1 MKDLLS
7 EEVHV
12 AAQTQ
17 TMAKAPVEPRRRF
30 RIHPAY
36 LFLAPYLIAMLIFSI
51 GPALYSLLISF
62 ASFEEG
68 RPVWFAAGF
77 KNIITVFKDPF
88 LWPSFWN
95 VIKFM
100 AVSVPFGI
108 IFVLFLSLLLHARTN
123 RLSNFMRTLYF
134 IPAAVTGPAL
144 VLVFLFT
151 LNPDLSVFQGL
162 LHFIGFQD
170 IKQIVNDKYAPVVF
184 TLMGFFVG
192 AGTWIAIF
200 YGALQGISEELI
212 EAAIM
217 DGCNPLQLAW
227 LIKRPLIGRFIAYM
241 TLNVLAGNVQ
251 LFVEPQLMSTVT
263 ATISATY
270 SPNLLAYDYAFR
282 RGNFGSGAVIGVM
295 MMLIGVT
302 LAYIVIRATNFYSTE
317 TTAS

>member
-1 MKDLLS
+1 
-7 EEVHV
+7 V

-17 TMAKAPVEPRRRF
+17 AINTTPAKPRRRF

-36 LFLAPYLIAMLIFSI
+36 LFLAPYLIAMFLFSL
-51 GPALYSLLISF
+51 GPAVYSLLISF
-62 ASFEEG
+62 ATFQEG

-77 KNIITVFKDPF
+77 KNIITVLKDPF

-100 AVSVPFGI
+100 LVSVPFGI
-108 IFVLFLSLLLHARTN
+108 IFVVFLALLLHARVN
-123 RLSNFMRTLYF
+123 RASSLMRTLYF
-134 IPAAVTGPAL
+134 VPAAVTGPAL
-144 VLVFLFT
+144 VMVFLFT
-151 LNPDLSVFQGL
+151 LNPDLSVFRPL
-162 LHFIGFQD
+162 LHALGFVD

-212 EAAIM
+212 EAAVM
-217 DGCNPLQLAW
+217 DGCTPIQLAW

-251 LFVEPQLMSTVT
+251 LFVEPQLMSSVT

-282 RGNFGSGAVIGVM
+282 RGNFGSGAVLGVM
-295 MMLIGVT
+295 MMIIGVG
-302 LAYIVIRATNFYSTE
+302 LAYAVIRATNFYSSE
-317 TTAS
+317 TTTN